1 MVFEILRGSVVS
13 HRVGSSLL
21 GDAAASSHRVHEVED
36 TTTLCGKCI
45 HVSPHLCRACL
56 YMLHTYACVYVADVP
71 QPLQPCVLYMVM
83 CIVHGHVYC
92 TWSCVLYMVMC
103 IVHGHVY
110 CTWSCVLYMV
120 MCIVHGH
127 VYCTWSCVLY
137 MVMCIVHGHVYC
149 TWSNI

>member
-71 QPLQPCVLYMVM
+71 QPLQPCVLYIMVM

-103 IVHGHVY
+103 IVH
-110 CTWSCVLYMV
+110 
-120 MCIVHGH
+120 HGH

-137 MVMCIVHGHVYC
+137 MVKHIVSSSLRHFSPNQAGVV
-149 TWSNI
+149 TTKEIIPSPKQS

>member
-45 HVSPHLCRACL
+45 HVSPHCAVHVCICCIHMRAC
-56 YMLHTYACVYVADVP
+56 MLLMFHNHYS
-71 QPLQPCVLYMVM
+71 
-83 CIVHGHVYC
+83 HVYC

-110 CTWSCVLYMV
+110 CTWSCALYMV
-120 MCIVHGH
+120 MCIVHGQTYSFLLPSSLSPNQAG
-127 VYCTWSCVLY
+127 VVTTKETIPSPKQ
-137 MVMCIVHGHVYC
+137 
-149 TWSNI
+149 S